1 MTGKVLH
8 SGTQP
13 QLMVGF
19 QEIEVETSPLRSPLT
34 LTLLPLKDTPGTS
47 ASDLHPAGWRWYE
60 PLVEFAH
67 SYIAV
72 SSLSTR

>member
-1 MTGKVLH
+1 MTGKVPH

-19 QEIEVETSPLRSPLT
+19 QENESETAPLRSSLT

-47 ASDLHPAGWRWYE
+47 ASDLHPAGWRWYGHRLNI
-60 PLVEFAH
+60 LVF
-67 SYIAV
+67 
-72 SSLSTR
+72 